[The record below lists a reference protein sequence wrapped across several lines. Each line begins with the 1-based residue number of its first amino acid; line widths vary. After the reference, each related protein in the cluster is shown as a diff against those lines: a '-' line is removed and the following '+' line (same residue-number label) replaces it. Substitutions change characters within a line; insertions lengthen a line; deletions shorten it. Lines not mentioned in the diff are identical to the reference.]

1 MSIDYN
7 LIAVAIGL
15 ITAITAVV
23 GLWLEGHRTRIV
35 SQATLS
41 VSLEERFNGSEMR
54 DRRRVA
60 AQRLK
65 EMPSGSIIVEF
76 NEVLDFFALVA
87 TLLEN
92 RAIGFGLTFSLYQ
105 YWLIRYWHA
114 GERYIEWERKACEDP
129 WAWGSVKRLVDRM
142 ERLMARQDA
151 PLPSEAELQRFLDE
165 EACC

>member
-1 MSIDYN
+1 MSVDYN

-23 GLWLEGHRTRIV
+23 GLWLEGRRTRIV

-41 VSLEERFNGSEMR
+41 VSLEERFNGPEMR
-54 DRRRVA
+54 GVRRVA

-65 EMPSGSIIVEF
+65 EERAESIIVEF

-87 TLLEN
+87 VLLEG
-92 RAIGFGLTFSLYQ
+92 RAIGFALTHSLYS
-105 YWLIRYWHA
+105 YWLTRYWRA
-114 GERYIEWERKACEDP
+114 GQRYIEWERKACEDP
-129 WAWGSVKRLVDRM
+129 EAWQSVQRLVTKI
-142 ERLMARQDA
+142 ERQMAKHSV
-151 PLPSEAELQRFLDE
+151 PLPSKDELLRFLDE